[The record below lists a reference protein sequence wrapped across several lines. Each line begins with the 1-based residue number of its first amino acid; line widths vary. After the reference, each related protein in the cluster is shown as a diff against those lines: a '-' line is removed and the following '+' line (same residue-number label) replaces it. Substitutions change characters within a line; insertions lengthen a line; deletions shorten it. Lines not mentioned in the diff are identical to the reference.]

1 MDIQWLTAPHPS
13 TLGPADLHLWLIPGG
28 PGDDHDGGEDDDSP
42 VERARLAA
50 LWPLLS
56 PPERERATRLRLAR
70 HRHAYLRAH
79 AGLRLILARYL
90 GQAPERIH
98 FTPGPQGKPSVV
110 GGVEFNL
117 TTSGDLALV
126 AVRRD
131 QAVGIDCER
140 INSHRDMIAIAQRLF
155 AAREIEQ
162 LQACDLEERPQL
174 FTRFWTGLEARVKY
188 TGRGLFHPP
197 LTRTVE
203 PDIQHF
209 IPQPGYF
216 AAIASPDLPPLAAW
230 RTHRLSLPGSAS
242 G

>member
-90 GQAPERIH
+90 GKAPERIH

>member
-1 MDIQWLTAPHPS
+1 MDIHWLTAPHPS

-28 PGDDHDGGEDDDSP
+28 PGDDHDGGEVDDSP
-42 VERARLAA
+42 VERARLSA

-216 AAIASPDLPPLAAW
+216 AAIASPDLPPLGAW

>member
-28 PGDDHDGGEDDDSP
+28 PGDDHDKGENDDSP

>member
-1 MDIQWLTAPHPS
+1 MDIQWHTAPFPA
-13 TLGPADLHLWLIPGG
+13 TLGPADLHLWLISGG
-28 PGDDHDGGEDDDSP
+28 PVDDRGGGEDDDSP
-42 VERARLAA
+42 EAHARLVA

-56 PPERERATRLRLAR
+56 PPEQERATRLRLAR

-90 GQAPERIH
+90 GQAPERIRL
-98 FTPGPQGKPSVV
+98 TPGPQGKPAVT
-110 GGVEFNL
+110 GDLEFNL

-131 QAVGIDCER
+131 QPVGVDCER
-140 INSHRDMIAIAQRLF
+140 ITPHRDMIAIAQRLF
-155 AAREIEQ
+155 AAGEIEQ

-174 FTRFWTGLEARVKY
+174 FTRFWTGLEARVKF
-188 TGRGLFHPP
+188 TGHGLFHHP
-197 LTRTVE
+197 LSRTVE

-209 IPQPGYF
+209 IPQPGYL
-216 AAIASPDLPPLAAW
+216 AAIASPDLPPLPAW